1 MDFSTFDRLL
11 LVLRQQSMISGAV
24 FIFIAI
30 LFAMLSIAGGYILRA
45 FFNSKNKKEDTWFAY
60 VGTVLV
66 FIGVIGIIIFL
77 QIGLPRLLNP
87 SFYALEQY
95 LDFYK
100 TLHGA
105 YKP

>member
-11 LVLRQQSMISGAV
+11 LVLRQQAMVSGA
-24 FIFIAI
+24 IFVCVAI
-30 LFAMLSIAGGYILRA
+30 LFAMLGIAGGYILRA
-45 FFNSKNKKEDTWFAY
+45 FFRSKNKKEDTWFAY
-60 VGTVLV
+60 VGTVLIFV
-66 FIGVIGIIIFL
+66 GIIGVLVFL

-87 SFYALEQY
+87 SYYALGQY

-100 TLHGA
+100 TLNGV